1 MAAPG
6 ADPRLP
12 AAADCVLRTLVDQR
26 AATVPERV
34 YALFDADGTRWTYAD
49 LAHWTRRFA
58 AGFQRLGVRQGDIV
72 LTWLPNGPHALAAW
86 FGLNYLGAVSM
97 PVNTAYRGALLRHV
111 VHLSGARLLVGDARL
126 LPRLAEIETGPLRQ
140 LVAIG
145 EAAAPVGDLTPLPE
159 AALTGAG
166 EAPDPPP
173 RPIQPWDTMA
183 AILTSGTTGP
193 SKAVLC
199 SYAQWWAAAKAHTYL
214 DAEDRQMVTLP
225 LFHVGGTS
233 PCFNALVRGGS
244 IAMVAAFD
252 TRSFWDSVRR
262 TGTTAMTVL
271 GTMASFLASQ
281 PPSPQ
286 DRDHPLRKTVI
297 IPLNQAALAF
307 GRRFG
312 VEWYSTYNMTE
323 LSCPIFTG
331 RNPEALGSCGRVR
344 PGYEARVVDENDCEL
359 PPGTVGELVLRSD
372 MPWALNHGYHGNPE
386 ATARAWRNGWFHT
399 GDAFRHDAEGNF
411 YFVDR
416 LKDAIRRRGENISSF
431 EVEREIAAHPDIREA
446 AVVPVP
452 GEHGEDEIL
461 AILSCLP
468 GRAPDPVA
476 LIEFLR
482 PRLAHFMI
490 PRFIRFVEALPMT
503 PTQKVEKHL
512 LRAAGLT
519 PDTWDREAAGL
530 RIRRDRL
537 EAGSLGPA
545 G

>member
-1 MAAPG
+1 MS
-6 ADPRLP
+6 DPRLP
-12 AAADCVLRTLVDQR
+12 APADCVLRDLVDRR
-26 AATVPERV
+26 AAATPDRV
-34 YALFDADGTRWTYAD
+34 YALFDADGSTWSYAD
-49 LAHWTRRFA
+49 LARWTRRFA
-58 AGFQRLGVRQGDIV
+58 AGFQRLGVGQGDVV

-111 VHLSGARLLVGDARL
+111 VALSGARLMVADARL
-126 LPRLAEIETGPLRQ
+126 APRLAEIDTAALRQ
-140 LVAIG
+140 VVAIG
-145 EAAAPVGDLTPLPE
+145 GLPEPVAGLELLPE

-166 EAPDPPP
+166 EDSDPPP
-173 RPIQPWDTMA
+173 RPIQPWDTLA

-199 SYAQWWAAAKAHTYL
+199 SYAQWWAAARAHTYL
-214 DAEDRQMVTLP
+214 DADDRQMVTLP

-244 IAMVAAFD
+244 VAVVGAFD

-281 PPSPQ
+281 PPSPR
-286 DRDHPLRKTVI
+286 DRDHPLRKAVI
-297 IPLNQAALAF
+297 IPLNGAALEF

-312 VEWYSTYNMTE
+312 VDWYSTYNMTE

-331 RNPEALGSCGRVR
+331 RNPETLGTCGRPR
-344 PGYEARVVDENDCEL
+344 PGTEARVVDENDCEL
-359 PPGTVGELVLRSD
+359 PPGEVGELILRSD
-372 MPWALNHGYHGNPE
+372 MPWALNHGYHGDPE

-399 GDAFRHDAEGNF
+399 GDAFRCDAEGEF
-411 YFVDR
+411 FFVDR
-416 LKDAIRRRGENISSF
+416 IKDAIRRRGENVSSF
-431 EVEREIAAHPDIREA
+431 EVEREVAAHPDIREA

-461 AILSCLP
+461 AVVSCVP
-468 GRAPDPVA
+468 GRSLDPA
-476 LIEFLR
+476 GLIEFLR
-482 PRLAHFMI
+482 PRLAHFMV
-490 PRFIRFVEALPMT
+490 PRFVRVVDGLPMT
-503 PTQKVEKHL
+503 PTQKVQKHV
-512 LRAAGLT
+512 LREQGLT
-519 PDTWDREAAGL
+519 ADAWDREAAGI

-537 EAGSLGPA
+537 DAARLG
-545 G
+545 